1 MKAKTIKSVL
11 RRKVDHWCK
20 NIEDEAVRK
29 LVADNT
35 IITGGAIVS
44 MLLNEPV
51 NDYDVYLRT
60 PEAVYA
66 VANYYLEKFKQNPP
80 VTFKGEDAACIPM
93 YLADGYRNPVPTFAD
108 WNRNDEQSSQLKI
121 LIKSAGVACEEGSD
135 EYEYFEASPDPSNA
149 GEFVESAVAVAEA
162 SKESDPEKGL
172 YRPVFLTSNAI
183 TLSDRVQVVLRFYGE
198 ADEIHKNYD
207 FVHCT
212 NFWQSWDGRLQLHGS
227 ALECIL
233 NRELRYVGSKYPV
246 CSVFRLRKF
255 IERGWR
261 VNAGQILKACL
272 QISALDLTNAN
283 VLEDQLTGVDA
294 AYFNEVIRLCQKR
307 MEETGSDRIDYAFLI
322 ELIDRIF

>member
-1 MKAKTIKSVL
+1 MKSKTIKSVL
-11 RRKVDHWCK
+11 RRKVDHWCQ
-20 NIEDEAVRK
+20 NIEDESVRK
-29 LVADNT
+29 LVAENT

-66 VANYYLEKFKQNPP
+66 VASYYLEKFKQNPP
-80 VTFKGEDAACIPM
+80 VTFKGDDATCIPM
-93 YLADGYRNPVPTFAD
+93 YLADGHRNSINLFSQWKRD
-108 WNRNDEQSSQLKI
+108 DELSSQLKI
-121 LIKSAGVACEEGSD
+121 LIKSAGVACEDGQD
-135 EYEYFEASPDPSNA
+135 DYEYFEASPDPSNA
-149 GEFVESAVAVAEA
+149 GEFVENAASVAEA
-162 SKESDPEKGL
+162 AKESDLEKGL

-183 TLSDRVQVVLRFYGE
+183 TLSDKVQVVLRFYGE

-207 FVHCT
+207 YVHCT
-212 NFWQSWDGRLQLHGS
+212 NYWQSWDGKLQLHAD

-272 QISALDLTNAN
+272 QISQLDLTNAR

-307 MEETGSDRIDYAFLI
+307 MEETQSDRIDYAYLI